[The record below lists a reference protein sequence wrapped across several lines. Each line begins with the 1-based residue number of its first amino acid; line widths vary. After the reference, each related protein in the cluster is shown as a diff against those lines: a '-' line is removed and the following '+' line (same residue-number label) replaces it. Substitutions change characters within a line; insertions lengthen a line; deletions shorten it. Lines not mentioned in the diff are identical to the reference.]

1 MKSTDLKKTTTKPEV
16 KEVQITPAEVTKEIA
31 KEENVAVKIKEK
43 DKEEK
48 PFDMKEFL
56 ADETNINNA
65 RMLACQLKEVVS
77 KNWFTL
83 EKYIK
88 NVKGTRE
95 EAITRLAALQHFGFC
110 LNKIE
115 RNQPMFKINFDPR
128 VEIEMV
134 EQELSGLELRKKIL
148 SRKREELFEKVRKQD
163 DKLDF
168 SSSKP
173 SSEKK

>member
-1 MKSTDLKKTTTKPEV
+1 MKTTDTKKPTANTTA
-16 KEVQITPAEVTKEIA
+16 KEAQITPAEVTKELA
-31 KEENVAVKIKEK
+31 EEENVAMKIEEKE
-43 DKEEK
+43 KEEK

-65 RMLACQLKEVVS
+65 RMLACQLKEVIS

-83 EKYIK
+83 ERYIK
-88 NVKGTRE
+88 KVRGTRE

-148 SRKREELFEKVRKQD
+148 ARKKEELLEKVKIQD
-163 DKLDF
+163 EKID
-168 SSSKP
+168 SSSGK
-173 SSEKK
+173 SVDEKK